1 MSLEIFERG
10 LVMQDFQVSLWV
22 KVPRVGQELFK
33 VRNPLEGFQ
42 LVLYLRRVDRFA
54 GEGVVVCEAAGG

>member
-1 MSLEIFERG
+1 
-10 LVMQDFQVSLWV
+10 MQDFQVSLWV

-54 GEGVVVCEAAGG
+54 GEGVVVCEGAGG

>member
-1 MSLEIFERG
+1 
-10 LVMQDFQVSLWV
+10 MQDFQVSLWV